1 MSEELIYTLTD
12 SGDSIVDK
20 DIESMDEWLTIM
32 DDITLAAFHRICN
45 KNPEDR
51 SDEEDYEICKFS
63 LVLYCR
69 ELGLRELGITPEF
82 LTKISGSFCA
92 NIILEPLRRGKMI
105 EVDGPLLIY
114 KDCKI
119 KITDIGKDF
128 IKKTNEKNSNS

>member
-32 DDITLAAFHRICN
+32 DDNTLASFHRICN
-45 KNPEDR
+45 KIPEDR

-69 ELGLRELGITPEF
+69 ELGLRELSITSEF

-92 NIILEPLRRGKMI
+92 NVILEPLRRGGLI

-128 IKKTNEKNSNS
+128 IKKSKEKNSNL